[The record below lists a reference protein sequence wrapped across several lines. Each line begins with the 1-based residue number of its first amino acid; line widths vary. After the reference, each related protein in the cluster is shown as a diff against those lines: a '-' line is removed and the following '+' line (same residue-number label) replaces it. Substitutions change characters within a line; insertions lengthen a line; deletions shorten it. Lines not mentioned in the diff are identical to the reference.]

1 VSEQRFQSRIVSD
14 PDVMGGQ
21 PIIRGTRLTV
31 SYILSL
37 LAHGSTIEEILA
49 EYSGLDREDLR
60 ACQRA
65 GRER

>member
-1 VSEQRFQSRIVSD
+1 
-14 PDVMGGQ
+14 MGGQ